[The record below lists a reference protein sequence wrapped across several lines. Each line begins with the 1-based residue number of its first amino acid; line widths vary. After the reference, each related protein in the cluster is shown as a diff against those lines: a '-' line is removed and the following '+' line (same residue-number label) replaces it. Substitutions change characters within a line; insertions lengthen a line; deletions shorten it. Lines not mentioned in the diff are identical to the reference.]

1 MDGVAAEM
9 LKTGLGNT
17 EMLKMGPNDAR
28 HVVWVLSEFFFFF
41 CHVLLTLY
49 VLHRDGV
56 AYGKPRLQFRVSNDA
71 GRVIL
76 ATEF

>member
-28 HVVWVLSEFFFFF
+28 HVVWVLGEFFFFF